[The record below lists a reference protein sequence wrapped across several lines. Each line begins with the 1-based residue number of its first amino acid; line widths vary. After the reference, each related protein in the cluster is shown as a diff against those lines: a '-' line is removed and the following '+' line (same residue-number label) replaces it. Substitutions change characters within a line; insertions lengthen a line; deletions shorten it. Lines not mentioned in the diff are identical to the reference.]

1 MLRSASAALL
11 LLATGCGSAC
21 APKASLRGLSIE
33 SDLEA
38 GRAAGAARFDHSA
51 WGRVLAAAAAPERG
65 RFDYDAVPRADL
77 DAYLLQLEQAPLA
90 TLPGDEQRALLI
102 NAYNAFTV
110 QLIVSQPVR
119 PASIRDLPAP
129 WKTAQWTLGGHAL
142 SLDDI
147 EHGLLRPV
155 FRDPRV
161 HFAVNCASVGCPPLR
176 GAPFEAAALDA
187 QLDAATRAAL
197 AHPTW
202 LTVEDGALHVTRLLD
217 WYGADFTAEGWSPRA
232 ASRAAWLA
240 RFGPPEVAAA
250 VQAADGDPELVF
262 LDYDWTLNDLP

>member
-1 MLRSASAALL
+1 MVEIEAWALKIENRNFDDLALRTLAPLCDLLPVIWDILPGYL
-11 LLATGCGSAC
+11 LLATGCGFAC

-38 GRAAGAARFDHSA
+38 GRAAGAARFDHGA
-51 WGRVLAAAAAPERG
+51 WGRVLAAAAEPERG
-65 RFDYDAVPRADL
+65 RFDYDAVPRPDL
-77 DAYLLQLEQAPLA
+77 DAYLLQLERAPLA

-119 PASIRDLPAP
+119 PASIRDLPSP

-161 HFAVNCASVGCPPLR
+161 HFAVNCASVGCPPLW

-187 QLDAATRAAL
+187 QLAGSPDDPQGDL
-197 AHPTW
+197 APVRDQNAGEHGEERDEETKRRRDE
-202 LTVEDGALHVTRLLD
+202 VGRRRERLRD
-217 WYGADFTAEGWSPRA
+217 EETE
-232 ASRAAWLA
+232 
-240 RFGPPEVAAA
+240 E
-250 VQAADGDPELVF
+250 
-262 LDYDWTLNDLP
+262 